1 VRVTLRQRTPSRRYE
16 IRTGGR
22 ARLRYRPG
30 MKTYGQFCSIA
41 RALDLLGERWTL
53 LIVRELLCGSRR
65 FGEIRR
71 GIPRISRTMLA
82 ARLRELAEAGAI
94 ERDDDATGPAYR
106 LTRAGE
112 ELAAVVRE
120 LGTWGQ
126 RWLPRD
132 LSRSE
137 LDARPLLW
145 DIQRRV
151 RRDAL
156 PKEPLVVRIELT
168 DQRGAAARHYLLL
181 RRSEVSLCTANPG
194 FPEELVV
201 RTDRRTLVA
210 WWRGDLTFRQA
221 LHAGLAIDGRR
232 EWVRAFPDW
241 FDRYLFAAVPPATPA
256 TAVRGGGAR
265 RATTPHARTA

>member
-1 VRVTLRQRTPSRRYE
+1 
-16 IRTGGR
+16 
-22 ARLRYRPG
+22 
-30 MKTYGQFCSIA
+30 MKTYGQFCSMA
-41 RALDLLGERWTL
+41 RALELLGERWTL

-65 FGEIRR
+65 FGEMQR
-71 GIPRISRTMLA
+71 GIPRISRTMLS
-82 ARLRELAEAGAI
+82 ARLRELADAGAI
-94 ERDDDATGPAYR
+94 ERHDDATGPAYR
-106 LTRAGE
+106 LTPAGE

-126 RWLPRD
+126 RWLRRD
-132 LSRSE
+132 LSPGE

-156 PKEPLVVRIELT
+156 PDKPLVVRIELT
-168 DQRGAAARHYLLL
+168 DQRGAAARHFLLL

-221 LHAGLAIDGRR
+221 VQSGLAIEGRR

-241 FDRYLFAAVPPATPA
+241 FDRYLFAAVRPATPA
-256 TAVRGGGAR
+256 TALRRGTPGAR
-265 RATTPHARTA
+265 VGAASGHARSA